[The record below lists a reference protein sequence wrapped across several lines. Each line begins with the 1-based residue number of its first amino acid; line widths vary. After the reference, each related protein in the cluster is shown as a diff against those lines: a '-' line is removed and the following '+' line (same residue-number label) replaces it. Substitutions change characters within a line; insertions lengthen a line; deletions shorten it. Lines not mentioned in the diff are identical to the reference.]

1 MALQCITVYMDV
13 KFIAAQPGW
22 TYYDGR
28 LFSSE
33 AQYGEEKFTGVLC
46 VRHVCQAE
54 MPSFASLHPLWLGGP
69 ASTPLHMHK
78 PRPRAQAAA
87 PSPVL
92 SQRWNPWG
100 SRTTD
105 TNTGRTPCMG
115 WVAGGLM

>member
-69 ASTPLHMHK
+69 ASTPLPMHK
-78 PRPRAQAAA
+78 PRPRLFCVVRGLPPQWHQNRAF
-87 PSPVL
+87 VL
-92 SQRWNPWG
+92 VW
-100 SRTTD
+100 
-105 TNTGRTPCMG
+105 
-115 WVAGGLM
+115 